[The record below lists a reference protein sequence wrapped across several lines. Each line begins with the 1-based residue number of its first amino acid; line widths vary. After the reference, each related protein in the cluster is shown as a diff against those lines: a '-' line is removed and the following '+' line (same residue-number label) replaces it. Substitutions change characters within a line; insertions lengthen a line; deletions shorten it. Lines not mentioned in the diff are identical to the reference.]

1 MADEDKKY
9 KVIRRSTELSIRLS
23 GDSRTQILAD
33 AGFALLDLLVDL
45 SSVEI
50 RESITLEV
58 EGVDDDDLLVNWMRE
73 LLYEYETSGYM
84 LKEFDIQE
92 TGEFAVRVEARGE
105 KVRSGPSRGARGH
118 RRGGGTRE
126 PPGENGLPVDR
137 PGEFRAVTANGTPHA

>member
-9 KVIRRSTELSIRLS
+9 KIIRRSTELSIRLS

-105 KVRSGPSRGARGH
+105 KFDPDRHEEREAIGAVAERVSHLGKM
-118 RRGGGTRE
+118 GS
-126 PPGENGLPVDR
+126 LW
-137 PGEFRAVTANGTPHA
+137 TAQVSFEL